1 MMTMKEPNSPVPTTS
16 SNSKRA
22 PVPGWIIAMILLGVP
37 LVIITVGLI
46 LGAHIMELV
55 MFSILCLFGLALVF
69 FMR

>member
-1 MMTMKEPNSPVPTTS
+1 MKEPTPPVSTS

-22 PVPGWIIAMILLGVP
+22 PVPGWIILLILLGVP
-37 LVIITVGLI
+37 FAIITIGLI

-55 MFSILCLFGLALVF
+55 MFSFLCLCGLALVF

>member
-1 MMTMKEPNSPVPTTS
+1 MKEPTSQVPANTAN

-22 PVPGWIIAMILLGVP
+22 PVPGWIIALILLGVP

>member
-1 MMTMKEPNSPVPTTS
+1 MKEPTPHLPSKVSN

-22 PVPGWIIAMILLGVP
+22 PVPGWIIALILLGVP
-37 LVIITVGLI
+37 FVIITVGLI